1 MSVRVEELIDE
12 TGDWSSREIDEEA
25 FRDVRLGRRCAELV
39 RCLGASIGSTI
50 PLACQDWA
58 NTKAA
63 YRFLANPKVDEGDIL
78 GGHFAATRQR
88 SDLTDGPILLVQDT
102 TEFNTS
108 AAIQGLSALPRAS
121 TVGETKRD
129 G

>member
-1 MSVRVEELIDE
+1 MSVRVAELVDE
-12 TGDWSSREIDEEA
+12 TGEWSSREVDEEA
-25 FRDVRLGRRCAELV
+25 FQDVRLGRRCAELV
-39 RCLGASIGSTI
+39 RRLGASIGSPI

-88 SDLTDGPILLVQDT
+88 YDLRDGPIL
-102 TEFNTS
+102 
-108 AAIQGLSALPRAS
+108 ALPRSGKMAA
-121 TVGETKRD
+121 KNI
-129 G
+129 